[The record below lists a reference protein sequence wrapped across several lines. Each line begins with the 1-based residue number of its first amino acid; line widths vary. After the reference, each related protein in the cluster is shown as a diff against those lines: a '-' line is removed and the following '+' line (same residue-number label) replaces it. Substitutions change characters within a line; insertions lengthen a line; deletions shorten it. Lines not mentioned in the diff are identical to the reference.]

1 MRWYIMTSA
10 ATDAA
15 TREFFQQHDYFD
27 LNASQVVFFR
37 QVRCCLEFGDT
48 DTSGFLAKCE
58 Y

>member
-1 MRWYIMTSA
+1 MTSA

-48 DTSGFLAKCE
+48 DTLGFLAKCE